1 MSADLA
7 KLRKKASEL
16 EAKKDLSGAIAA
28 YREIIDLFEAGE
40 AEPLD
45 IPLYNRVG
53 DLLMRDG
60 RSADAIQLWERAI
73 EHYMDGGFLN
83 PAIALANKILRASP
97 GRTAAYYTLGRCL
110 AQKGLRTEAR
120 QNFLEYAT
128 RMQRAGNLDE
138 AFRALKELADLVPEQ
153 DDVRVMLAEEL
164 AKADRVAEA
173 VEQLQLA
180 HARLTD
186 AGKTDEA
193 AAIATRARELDPMV
207 AFEGMVRVSRASSG
221 GLVFL
226 DLDGQPN
233 AVVPAPA
240 VEPMPER
247 LDGFETTSLAEPL
260 DGPPLGLETVGVEP
274 SFSARAST
282 DAPLEFIDL
291 GGPSPAASAPTEIEP
306 VDLDFA
312 LELTSDLSGVTADP
326 QGPPAHAGPPRLS
339 LLDLSLMDVG
349 GFDLPA
355 SAGAVEA
362 SSAPKRRPTSSVL
375 LRPID
380 LLRADLD
387 AAPDDIGLRRAY
399 GEALVDEGQREAG
412 IRELETALSGLE
424 AAGDVD
430 AARQV
435 AEDLVRLVPTALPYH
450 RRRVD
455 LLLAAGARGAAVDAA
470 LVLGELLS
478 AEGEVVEARGLY
490 ARVLQLVPDDL
501 RAQAALAALTP
512 QGADLPSAGDAVAT
526 APLADAP
533 ESVAVKAWF
542 QPTARPSTARV
553 VMPGAGIEDGPV
565 AFDEMLSRFKDG
577 IETAVEASDHRAHYD
592 LGVAYREM
600 GLLDEAIAQFQ
611 KAVRTAPNRIPVIE
625 ALGGCFLEKGQP
637 AIAVTVL
644 RRALSEP
651 GVTDDALLGVLYL
664 LAESAAARGDQA
676 ESVACL
682 ERVIG
687 IDIGFRDAASRLET
701 LQSGGAEPPTG
712 PKKKRSSRG
721 KPTPSEPSAV
731 VASPPESPSAAS
743 RKSSKQSS
751 KKKS

>member
-7 KLRKKASEL
+7 KLRKKASDL

-28 YREIIDLFEAGE
+28 YREVIDLFEAGE

-60 RSADAIQLWERAI
+60 RSTDAIQLWERAI

-110 AQKGLRTEAR
+110 AQKGLRAEAR
-120 QNFLEYAT
+120 ENFLEYAT

-193 AAIATRARELDPMV
+193 AAVATRARELDPAV
-207 AFEGMVRVSRASSG
+207 ALEGMVRVSRASTG

-226 DLDGQPN
+226 DLDGQPS
-233 AVVPAPA
+233 AAVPAPEA
-240 VEPMPER
+240 EPMPER
-247 LDGFETTSLAEPL
+247 LDGFETTALAEPMEI
-260 DGPPLGLETVGVEP
+260 PPLALETPGLEPPLSGSSV
-274 SFSARAST
+274 T

-291 GGPSPAASAPTEIEP
+291 GGPPPASSAPTEIEP
-306 VDLDFA
+306 VDLDFS
-312 LELTSDLSGVTADP
+312 LELTSDLSGITVDP
-326 QGPPAHAGPPRLS
+326 PGPPAQAGPPRVS

-355 SAGAVEA
+355 SAGGAEA
-362 SSAPKRRPTSSVL
+362 SPAPKRRPTSSVL

-380 LLRADLD
+380 VLRAELD
-387 AAPDDIGLRRAY
+387 DAPHDARLRRAY

-412 IRELETALSGLE
+412 IRELEAALEGLE
-424 AAGDVD
+424 VAGDVD

-455 LLLAAGARGAAVDAA
+455 LLLAAGAAGAAVDAA
-470 LVLGELLS
+470 LALGELLS
-478 AEGEVVEARGLY
+478 AEGEAAEAREVY

-501 RAQAALAALTP
+501 RAQAALAALAP
-512 QGADLPSAGDAVAT
+512 LGGDLPTAGGAVAT
-526 APLADAP
+526 SGTAETAD
-533 ESVAVKAWF
+533 SVAVGSWF
-542 QPTARPSTARV
+542 QPRSRPSTARV
-553 VMPGAGIEDGPV
+553 VMPGAGVEDGPV
-565 AFDEMLSRFKDG
+565 AFDEMLSRFKEG
-577 IETAVEASDHRAHYD
+577 IDAGVDASDHRAHYD

-611 KAVRTAPNRIPVIE
+611 KALRTAPDRLPVIE

-644 RRALSEP
+644 RRALGEP

-676 ESVACL
+676 EAVACL

-687 IDIGFRDAASRLET
+687 IDIGFRDAANRLER
-701 LQSGGAEPPTG
+701 LQAGGVEPPTG
-712 PKKKRSSRG
+712 PKKKRASGGKSSAG
-721 KPTPSEPSAV
+721 EPSAV
-731 VASPPESPSAAS
+731 VEPSTPPAKPRAA
-743 RKSSKQSS
+743 S

>member
-1 MSADLA
+1 MPADLA

-28 YREIIDLFEAGE
+28 YREVIDLFEAGG

-110 AQKGLRTEAR
+110 AQKGLRAEAR

-138 AFRALKELADLVPEQ
+138 AFRALTELADLVPEQ

-186 AGKTDEA
+186 AGKMDEA

-207 AFEGMVRVSRASSG
+207 ALEGMVRVSRASSG

-226 DLDGQPN
+226 DVDGRPS
-233 AVVPAPA
+233 AAVPAPE
-240 VEPMPER
+240 VEPMPQR
-247 LDGFETTSLAEPL
+247 LDGFETTSQAEPMET
-260 DGPPLGLETVGVEP
+260 PPRALEITGVE
-274 SFSARAST
+274 SSLGVSSVT
-282 DAPLEFIDL
+282 DAPFAFIDL
-291 GGPSPAASAPTEIEP
+291 GDLPAAAAAPAEIEP
-306 VDLDFA
+306 IDLDFA
-312 LELTSDLSGVTADP
+312 LEITPDLSLVAADP
-326 QGPPAHAGPPRLS
+326 QGPPAHAVPPRVS

-349 GFDLPA
+349 GFDLPTP
-355 SAGAVEA
+355 AGGLEA
-362 SSAPKRRPTSSVL
+362 SPAPPRRPTSSVL

-387 AAPDDIGLRRAY
+387 VAPDDARLRRAY
-399 GEALVDEGQREAG
+399 GEALVDEGRREAG
-412 IRELETALSGLE
+412 IRELEAALAGLE
-424 AAGDVD
+424 ASGDVD

-455 LLLAAGARGAAVDAA
+455 LLLAAGAAGAAVDAA
-470 LVLGELLS
+470 LALGELLS
-478 AEGEVVEARGLY
+478 AEGEADEAREVY

-501 RAQAALAALTP
+501 RAQAALAALVP
-512 QGADLPSAGDAVAT
+512 LGGDVPSAGE
-526 APLADAP
+526 P
-533 ESVAVKAWF
+533 VAVGRWF
-542 QPTARPSTARV
+542 QPRSRPSTARV
-553 VMPGAGIEDGPV
+553 VMPGAGVEDAPV
-565 AFDEMLSRFKDG
+565 AFDEIFSRFKEG
-577 IETAVEASDHRAHYD
+577 IDVGVDQSDHRAHYD

-611 KAVRTAPNRIPVIE
+611 KAVRTAPDRLPVIE

-644 RRALSEP
+644 RRALGEP

-676 ESVACL
+676 EAVACL

-687 IDIGFRDAASRLET
+687 IDIGFRDAANRLER
-701 LQSGGAEPPTG
+701 LQVGGVEPPTG
-712 PKKKRSSRG
+712 PKKKLAARG
-721 KPTPSEPSAV
+721 KSSAGEPSV
-731 VASPPESPSAAS
+731 VVEPSTPPADLRAT
-743 RKSSKQSS
+743 S